1 MDKET
6 SLRRVG
12 KEGRK
17 MKEITIKLGFVEAQI
32 LRHELHS
39 VIQVKEA
46 LKECALK
53 RMQNEMLSA
62 MERDIGR
69 EQNELLS
76 IQIGLYRDI
85 CGQIFQSTFDT
96 KL

>member
-1 MDKET
+1 
-6 SLRRVG
+6 
-12 KEGRK
+12 
-17 MKEITIKLGFVEAQI
+17 MKDITITLGFVDAQI

-53 RMQNEMLSA
+53 RMQNETLSA
-62 MERDIGR
+62 MERDIAR

-76 IQIGLYRDI
+76 CQIGLYRDI
-85 CGQIFQSTFDT
+85 CGQIFKLTFDT
-96 KL
+96 KS

>member
-1 MDKET
+1 
-6 SLRRVG
+6 
-12 KEGRK
+12 
-17 MKEITIKLGFVEAQI
+17 MKEITIKLGFVDAQI
-32 LRHELHS
+32 HRLELHS

-46 LKECALK
+46 LKEFSLK
-53 RMQNEMLSA
+53 RIQNETLSA
-62 MERDIGR
+62 MERDIAR

-76 IQIGLYRDI
+76 TQIGLYRDI